1 MLEKEILTPPEHI
14 YPIDDWRIVEKKYSK
29 KFLAQNETIFALGN
43 GYLGMRGAFE
53 EGLPVFQSGT
63 FVNGFYESWPIVY
76 GEEAFG
82 YAKTG
87 QTILNVTDSRI
98 IKLYVDD
105 EPFVIYK
112 ANLIEYE
119 RALNMKEGTLDRQ
132 LVWETPSGKKV
143 AIRSRRMVSFEHR
156 HVATIEYEVTLLDAK
171 APVVIVSQVNSNS
184 TNQAG
189 GGDPRL
195 ARGFQ
200 DNVLQPMAHFQS
212 DNRITLVHKT
222 RTSMLSLACGIDHS
236 MESECTPGI
245 ETSSSEDE
253 GQVVFSID
261 GEPGKP
267 IRLVKYICYH
277 TSGTAPPKE
286 LRDRVDRTLDRAVN
300 HGFDK
305 LLSEQKEYMD
315 RFWYLSDVQLQ
326 VAHPRA
332 QQYLRFNIYHLLQ
345 ASARAEGVGIPAKGL
360 TGQAYEGH
368 YFWDSEIYVLPF
380 LIYTAPRL
388 AKNLLKYRYSLLDKA
403 RQRAKEVNQKGALF
417 PWRTINGE
425 EASAYYAA
433 GTAQYHINADIMY
446 AMKKYVDVTGDEEFL
461 YNYGAEMLVETA
473 RLWADLG
480 FYLKEDSNKF
490 HIHGVTG
497 PDEYNTVVNNN
508 TYTNLMARENL
519 WYAVETVETLR
530 EKNRELYAALVHD
543 TGLKEN
549 EIKAWQKAADSMY
562 IPFDEEKSIHPQ
574 DDNFLNKE
582 VWDFENTPLEKYP
595 LLLHYHPLVIYRYQV
610 IKQADVTLAMYLLG
624 HEFTLE
630 QKKSNFDYYDPLTT
644 GDSSLSACIE
654 SILAW
659 ELGYDEKARN
669 YFRYSLVMD
678 LADVGGNV
686 KDGVHIASMGGTWMA
701 IVYGVA
707 GLRDW
712 GGRISF
718 MPKLP
723 EKACRLN
730 FKLTVQGRL
739 LEFEILK
746 ESVTYIL
753 KEGDDLTIRHFNDEI
768 HLTKETPVKRGLV
781 CTLE

>member
-1 MLEKEILTPPEHI
+1 
-14 YPIDDWRIVEKKYSK
+14 
-29 KFLAQNETIFALGN
+29 
-43 GYLGMRGAFE
+43 
-53 EGLPVFQSGT
+53 
-63 FVNGFYESWPIVY
+63 
-76 GEEAFG
+76 
-82 YAKTG
+82 
-87 QTILNVTDSRI
+87 
-98 IKLYVDD
+98 
-105 EPFVIYK
+105 
-112 ANLIEYE
+112 
-119 RALNMKEGTLDRQ
+119 
-132 LVWETPSGKKV
+132 
-143 AIRSRRMVSFEHR
+143 
-156 HVATIEYEVTLLDAK
+156 
-171 APVVIVSQVNSNS
+171 
-184 TNQAG
+184 
-189 GGDPRL
+189 
-195 ARGFQ
+195 
-200 DNVLQPMAHFQS
+200 
-212 DNRITLVHKT
+212 
-222 RTSMLSLACGIDHS
+222 
-236 MESECTPGI
+236 
-245 ETSSSEDE
+245 
-253 GQVVFSID
+253 
-261 GEPGKP
+261 
-267 IRLVKYICYH
+267 
-277 TSGTAPPKE
+277 
-286 LRDRVDRTLDRAVN
+286 
-300 HGFDK
+300 
-305 LLSEQKEYMD
+305 
-315 RFWYLSDVQLQ
+315 
-326 VAHPRA
+326 
-332 QQYLRFNIYHLLQ
+332 
-345 ASARAEGVGIPAKGL
+345 
-360 TGQAYEGH
+360 
-368 YFWDSEIYVLPF
+368 
-380 LIYTAPRL
+380 
-388 AKNLLKYRYSLLDKA
+388 
-403 RQRAKEVNQKGALF
+403 
-417 PWRTINGE
+417 
-425 EASAYYAA
+425 
-433 GTAQYHINADIMY
+433 
-446 AMKKYVDVTGDEEFL
+446 MKKYVDVTGDEEFL
-461 YNYGAEMLVETA
+461 YKYGAEMLVETA

-480 FYLKEDSNKF
+480 FYLKNDSNKF

-530 EKNRELYAALVHD
+530 EKNGELYAALVHD
-543 TGLKEN
+543 TGLKES
-549 EIKAWQKAADSMY
+549 EIEEWQKAADSMY

-574 DDNFLNKE
+574 DDDFLNKE

-701 IVYGVA
+701 IVFGVA

-753 KEGDDLTIRHFNDEI
+753 KEGDDLTIYHFDEEI
-768 HLTKETPVKRGLV
+768 NLTKETPAKRGLT

>member
-43 GYLGMRGAFE
+43 GYFGMRGAFE

-143 AIRSRRMVSFEHR
+143 AIRSRRMISFEHR

-184 TNQAG
+184 SNQAG

-433 GTAQYHINADIMY
+433 GTAQYHINADIVY

-480 FYLKEDSNKF
+480 FYLKDDSGKF

-701 IVYGVA
+701 IVFGVA

-753 KEGDDLTIRHFNDEI
+753 KEGDDLTIYHFDEEI
-768 HLTKETPVKRGLV
+768 NLTKETPAKRELT